1 MLGSPRDYWRK
12 DHEDSERQNEKQS
25 VRPGRGEGV
34 AASSEGRQE
43 NGTGVSHSNLCVG
56 EREGR
61 CEETVT
67 LVPCPRH
74 QQLAFSHLRRQS
86 HRVSH

>member
-12 DHEDSERQNEKQS
+12 AHEDSERQNKKQII
-25 VRPGRGEGV
+25 RPGRGEGV

-43 NGTGVSHSNLCVG
+43 NGTDISYPHLCVG

-61 CEETVT
+61 SEETVMR
-67 LVPCPRH
+67 VPH
-74 QQLAFSHLRRQS
+74 TTA
-86 HRVSH
+86 